1 MDERIERLKKVSQ
14 CGDIDTLYMLIQ
26 EDAYLLEHIDHVP
39 FFDTPLHI
47 AASMGHIL
55 FVMEMMRLKPSF
67 ARKPNPEGLS
77 PIHLALING
86 HIEMVQWLLQVDG
99 DLVCVKGREGMTL
112 LHHAVATNDNLDLLS
127 EFLSVCPNSIKNV
140 TIRNETA
147 LHIALKY
154 NKLEAFKL
162 LVGWLGKNRSKNAMF
177 WEKTILKWKDNEGNT
192 VLHVAV
198 VSHLLAW
205 GGETVNVNLKNL
217 EGKTAWDIL
226 QEQTQVDNSE
236 IKALLRDARPF
247 NVFMSSYTYFL
258 YEKRNALLVVAVLL
272 VSVTYQAV
280 LNPPGGLWQE
290 DKCKCDTVAHKAA
303 QKAGRR
309 HYHHNKDD
317 CDPKQKLKAGTAIG
331 LTTFPFW
338 LFLCCNSVI
347 FVVAN
352 SIIYLLVPVGYIR
365 ASFVALII
373 YLWFC
378 YIASLIVITDAP
390 YWTFCLVS
398 FAIVL
403 YTYTVLLRAFSIWT
417 NIRRVLSALWTLL
430 GKGPGPL

>member
-1 MDERIERLKKVSQ
+1 MN
-14 CGDIDTLYMLIQ
+14 
-26 EDAYLLEHIDHVP
+26 
-39 FFDTPLHI
+39 
-47 AASMGHIL
+47 L
-55 FVMEMMRLKPSF
+55 FTS
-67 ARKPNPEGLS
+67 
-77 PIHLALING
+77 
-86 HIEMVQWLLQVDG
+86 
-99 DLVCVKGREGMTL
+99 
-112 LHHAVATNDNLDLLS
+112 
-127 EFLSVCPNSIKNV
+127 NS
-140 TIRNETA
+140 T
-147 LHIALKY
+147 
-154 NKLEAFKL
+154 
-162 LVGWLGKNRSKNAMF
+162 
-177 WEKTILKWKDNEGNT
+177 
-192 VLHVAV
+192 
-198 VSHLLAW
+198 
-205 GGETVNVNLKNL
+205 NLKNL

-236 IKALLRDARPF
+236 IKALLRDARPLTC
-247 NVFMSSYTYFL
+247 SCLPILTSYVRRVKGISLRKFVKNYARELTTL
-258 YEKRNALLVVAVLL
+258 TDEKRNALLVVAVLL

-290 DKCKCDTVAHKAA
+290 DKCKRDTVAHKAA

-309 HYHHNKDD
+309 YYHHNKDD